1 MRNIYEKAIQ
11 EMKPEE
17 IDHWQTDL
25 YLKVTP
31 VSKKLVDEY
40 EFKNIVEIFTSDY
53 PDDKGT
59 LWYDIPF
66 AYIPECDKRLNNK
79 GE

>member
-1 MRNIYEKAIQ
+1 MTNIYDRAVK

-25 YLKVTP
+25 YLKVAP
-31 VSKKLVDEY
+31 VSRQLVKEY
-40 EFKNIVEIFTSDY
+40 EFNNHITVFESNLG
-53 PDDKGT
+53 DD

-66 AYIPECDKRLNNK
+66 AYNPEWERRLNH
-79 GE
+79 E

>member
-1 MRNIYEKAIQ
+1 MTNIYERAVK

-31 VSKKLVDEY
+31 VSKRLVEEY
-40 EFKNIVEIFTSDY
+40 DYRNKVSMFTVLGD
-53 PDDKGT
+53 G

-66 AYIPECDKRLNNK
+66 AYTPEWERRLNY
-79 GE
+79 E